1 MSKTIKA
8 SAILRGL
15 KSFAPDAKVQT
26 GIKVPICSVWPPEKA
41 SKGFQIPL
49 DDWMLEEYAAFDVS
63 YMTGIENPDLGV
75 YLMDAITPLSRF
87 GQPVI
92 CSERSLP

>member
-15 KSFAPDAKVQT
+15 KSFAPDAKVQ
-26 GIKVPICSVWPPEKA
+26 
-41 SKGFQIPL
+41 
-49 DDWMLEEYAAFDVS
+49 
-63 YMTGIENPDLGV
+63 TGIENPDLGV